1 VTAVLSN
8 DVMIVLEGRRRL
20 RWSIAGDGF
29 VLTGLWPDERE
40 LAFVNRRLDEGLPL
54 LVVLDYEPT
63 DVPAFE
69 NEVFDLPRG
78 LDVRRCGGDM
88 LELRVPVLDW
98 LPPDLR
104 RRGLTF
110 AGYAASTI
118 EATRAC
124 DLPPLLFDDAAQGE
138 QVRFAQ
144 RTRTCLRVTDQLLR
158 EAAASA
164 FEAAAAERRLAA

>member
-20 RWSIAGDGF
+20 RWSIAGDSF

-40 LAFVNRRLDEGLPL
+40 LANVNRHLDAGRPL
-54 LVVLDYEPT
+54 LVVLDYEPV

-69 NEVFDLPRG
+69 NEVFDLPPG
-78 LDVRRCGGDM
+78 LDIRRCGGDM
-88 LELRVPVLDW
+88 LELRVPLLNW
-98 LPPDLR
+98 LPVDLR

-110 AGYAASTI
+110 AGHAASAMD
-118 EATRAC
+118 ATPAC
-124 DLPPLLFDDAAQGE
+124 DLPQLLFDEAARGE
-138 QVRFAQ
+138 QIRFAQ
-144 RTRTCLRVTDQLLR
+144 RTRSCPRITDQLLR

-164 FEAAAAERRLAA
+164 FEIAAAETRLAA

>member
-29 VLTGLWPDERE
+29 VLTG
-40 LAFVNRRLDEGLPL
+40 EGLPL